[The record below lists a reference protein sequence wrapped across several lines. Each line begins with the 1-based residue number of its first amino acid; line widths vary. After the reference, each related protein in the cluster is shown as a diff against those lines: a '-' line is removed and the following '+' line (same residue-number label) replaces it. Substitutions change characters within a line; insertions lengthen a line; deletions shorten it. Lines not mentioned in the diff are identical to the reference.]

1 MFQRLNTEAEQVEL
15 SDSGDI
21 KASGIQSRIPTN
33 SGSYSIFTFKH
44 THEGDH
50 METIGEI
57 KMR

>member
-33 SGSYSIFTFKH
+33 SGSYSIFTYKH

-50 METIGEI
+50 METNGG
-57 KMR
+57 